1 MSVCLS
7 EFQRKMFYAFSTKHQ
22 ASILCYTKRI
32 KTDESTK
39 TDEKE
44 AAATTAAEAD
54 RLQKEK

>member
-1 MSVCLS
+1 
-7 EFQRKMFYAFSTKHQ
+7 MFYAFSTKHQ